1 MLVPDTKENLD
12 KCICKNCSTYNDCM
26 KNNADGLFC
35 AKGKTD
41 CTVEKKE
48 CMCVSCPIDTEYRLT
63 GRLDLMEKMILK
75 LNTYYCETGPAGS
88 KK

>member
-1 MLVPDTKENLD
+1 M
-12 KCICKNCSTYNDCM
+12 
-26 KNNADGLFC
+26 
-35 AKGKTD
+35 
-41 CTVEKKE
+41 EKKE

>member
-1 MLVPDTKENLD
+1 MLVPETKENLE
-12 KCICKNCSTYNDCM
+12 KCICRTCPTFDECM
-26 KNNADGLFC
+26 KNNDEGLYC
-35 AKGKTD
+35 AKGKTG

-48 CMCVSCPIDTEYRLT
+48 CLCVSCPIDAEYRLT

-75 LNTYYCETGPAGS
+75 MNTFYCEAGPAGS